1 APSPLARLDAISTL
15 LRSAMPVSASQ
26 LNRLLLEQG
35 LTRKP
40 VSVVALLSEYARA
53 ELTPPFRILR
63 AQGVEILVSP
73 GSVDL
78 SARIVSTTAHCIA
91 DWGLTSIEVVA
102 DRVRAAEGS
111 LASEDRVRRL
121 LMALPRLRWL
131 DEGADWFS
139 FTGERSRL
147 RRAVRKILAV
157 ADRVLF
163 ADLRSALAKGR
174 SYLLHAPL
182 RALERYLSDLAD
194 CEVDGDQEW
203 VRLRRRHAAPVLV
216 RLTA

>member
-1 APSPLARLDAISTL
+1 
-15 LRSAMPVSASQ
+15 
-26 LNRLLLEQG
+26 
-35 LTRKP
+35 
-40 VSVVALLSEYARA
+40 
-53 ELTPPFRILR
+53 
-63 AQGVEILVSP
+63 
-73 GSVDL
+73 
-78 SARIVSTTAHCIA
+78 
-91 DWGLTSIEVVA
+91 
-102 DRVRAAEGS
+102 
-111 LASEDRVRRL
+111 
-121 LMALPRLRWL
+121 MALPRLRWL